1 MTKTSDFSWRQDEA
15 RALMDKFEQF
25 WSQNPGDYGITGGT
39 DAGSGGANAKNLF
52 VTMKNHGSVSRKT
65 KGKSSVGGLFFG
77 AGAVWEQLED
87 LVEDNLILED
97 EVEDFDRLLRQL
109 DRLEGGDRDPRNI
122 IFNTVIS
129 YDSESGEAERGEVRG
144 HFLTE
149 AYYNFRKDKAEKSG
163 SAYNVSRPKEE
174 WVSLDKKK
182 NEAKPPLW
190 RIIFGRKN
198 SLRTLI
204 EDIKKLTDPVPP
216 PIAHLD
222 VKINK
227 RRTGQLAK
235 ITQVQQAVR
244 NVLEMPSIYEA
255 GKRRAPNKGR
265 LNEAMSQ
272 QVIGTT
278 PEMMKL
284 IGPDATVLV
293 ENEGKIITRNL
304 DEFPDYENIKSITLN
319 FPRNNIILNRLIRE
333 VMGDEMETFERPNR
347 VEDGPIGLVLTSA
360 DEAELIHDA
369 TTIMKNLMGWNR
381 EA

>member
-25 WSQNPGDYGITGGT
+25 WSQNPGDYGLTGGT

-163 SAYNVSRPKEE
+163 SAYNVSRPKQE

-204 EDIKKLTDPVPP
+204 EDIKKLTDPIAP

-222 VKINK
+222 VKINRGK
-227 RRTGQLAK
+227 IGRLAEV
-235 ITQVQQAVR
+235 TQIQQAVR
-244 NVLEMPSIYEA
+244 NVLQMPNIYPA
-255 GKRRAPNKGR
+255 GKSRAPTKSK
-265 LNEAMSQ
+265 LNDAMSE
-272 QVIGTT
+272 QVISVS
-278 PEMMKL
+278 PEIMRL

-293 ENEGKIITRNL
+293 ENEGRIIRRGL
-304 DEFPDYENIKSITLN
+304 DEFPDYEEIKSITLN

-333 VMGDEMETFERPNR
+333 ILGDEINEFERPNR
-347 VEDGPIGLVLTSA
+347 PEDGPLGLVLKA

-369 TTIMKNLMGWNR
+369 TTIMKDLMGWNR